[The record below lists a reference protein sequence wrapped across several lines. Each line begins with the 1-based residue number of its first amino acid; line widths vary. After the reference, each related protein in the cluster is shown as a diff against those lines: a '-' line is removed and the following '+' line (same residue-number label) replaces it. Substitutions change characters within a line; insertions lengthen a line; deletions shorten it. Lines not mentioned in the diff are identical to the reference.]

1 MLVLVM
7 LLSAMLLV
15 LHALGGVLAL
25 WQTYFIQ
32 HTIVNQKNTI
42 ETDIGTEREHKVRGR
57 EEREGQI
64 FDMEFEKGQGEMKMK
79 DKLRETR
86 FWK

>member
-32 HTIVNQKNTI
+32 HTIVNQKNTEMI
-42 ETDIGTEREHKVRGR
+42 DIGTERKQKVKER
-57 EEREGQI
+57 EEEEIQRVNT
-64 FDMEFEKGQGEMKMK
+64 DWEKGQEEMKGK
-79 DKLRETR
+79 EKFREIR
-86 FWK
+86 VWK